1 MASIHPTALVDP
13 QARLAEG
20 VSVGPYTVIGPNV
33 EIGEGTTIGAHAVI
47 EGHTTIGRDN
57 RIFQFASLG
66 ADPQDKKYAGE
77 PTRLVIGNG
86 NTIREFT
93 TFNTGTVQDKGV
105 TQIGDDNWIMAYV
118 HVAHDCVIG
127 SHNVI
132 ANSVQFAGHVTVGDF
147 TLIGGISG
155 IHQFVRIGDFAMLGF
170 QTRLSQDLPPFV
182 VAAGN
187 PAEAQNVHQEGPR
200 RRGYSP
206 ERLSLL
212 KQMYKLL
219 YRKGLTLAASVDEIT
234 ALKATPE
241 AHADGALGDIDKML
255 AFLADAQRGI
265 VR

>member
-13 QARLAEG
+13 KARLADG

-33 EIGEGTTIGAHAVI
+33 EIGEGTMIGAHAVI

-77 PTRLVIGNG
+77 PTQLIIGNG

-93 TFNTGTVQDKGV
+93 TFNTGTVQDKGI

-219 YRKGLTLAASVDEIT
+219 YRKGLTLAASVDEIA

-241 AHADGALGDIDKML
+241 AQADGAQGDIDKML

>member
-1 MASIHPTALVDP
+1 MASIHPTAIVDP
-13 QARLAEG
+13 QARLADG
-20 VSVGPYTVIGPNV
+20 VSVGPYAVIGPNV

-93 TFNTGTVQDKGV
+93 TFNTGTVQDKGI

-206 ERLSLL
+206 ERLALL
-212 KQMYKLL
+212 KAMYKLL
-219 YRKGLTLAASVDEIT
+219 YRKGLTLAAATDEIL
-234 ALKATPE
+234 ALKGTPAAAVE
-241 AHADGALGDIDKML
+241 GAQADIDNML
-255 AFLADAQRGI
+255 AFLSEATRGI

>member
-1 MASIHPTALVDP
+1 
-13 QARLAEG
+13 
-20 VSVGPYTVIGPNV
+20 
-33 EIGEGTTIGAHAVI
+33 VI
-47 EGHTTIGRDN
+47 EGHTTLGRDN
-57 RIFQFASLG
+57 RIYQFASLG
-66 ADPQDKKYAGE
+66 ADPQDKKYRGE
-77 PTRLVIGNG
+77 PTQLIIGNG

-105 TQIGDDNWIMAYV
+105 TRIGDGNWIMAYV

-127 SHNVI
+127 NDNVI
-132 ANSVQFAGHVTVGDF
+132 ANSVQFAGHVTVGNH

-206 ERLSLL
+206 ERLALL
-212 KQMYKLL
+212 KAMYKLL
-219 YRKGLTLAASVDEIT
+219 YRKGLTLTAAADEIL
-234 ALKATPE
+234 ALKGTPAAAVE
-241 AHADGALGDIDKML
+241 GAQADIDNML
-255 AFLADAQRGI
+255 AFLSEATRGI

>member
-241 AHADGALGDIDKML
+241 AQVDGALGDIDKML